1 MTDDEL
7 IARVREAL
15 KQIPREILREP
26 FPENPAI
33 DEMKAI
39 RSYSQ
44 VAAEQALDTLA
55 RRLEERKDDLRWVM
69 GSWLDH
75 ADQAD
80 PHIPNHYCEFSYAPD
95 AGGCSWHERW
105 VDTAE
110 RVGLLDEWAED
121 DIARSLLHPEP
132 QEGEE

>member
-1 MTDDEL
+1 VTDQVQDTEGRFPPDLNEEVCRHDSDEEL

-26 FPENPAI
+26 FPENPSI

-55 RRLEERKDDLRWVM
+55 RRLGELKEGLARIATSVYPLTPLAPWPM
-69 GSWLDH
+69 H
-75 ADQAD
+75 E
-80 PHIPNHYCEFSYAPD
+80 PTPD
-95 AGGCSWHERW
+95 A
-105 VDTAE
+105 V
-110 RVGLLDEWAED
+110 
-121 DIARSLLHPEP
+121 IARSLLHPEP
-132 QEGEE
+132 QEE